1 MTDAAVLPILDG
13 LRVVEA
19 TAFIAA
25 PLGGLTLAQFGAD
38 VIRIDPPGG
47 SLDIRRWPM
56 ANDGVTSLFW
66 TGLNK
71 GKRSVVIDTNKPEGR
86 ELAMAL
92 ISAPGEDAGILLT
105 NLPPRGFL
113 SYEDLKAHRP
123 DLIQLTLSG
132 DRHGGSQVD
141 YTVNARLGVPMF
153 TGDPQ
158 RNGDQPVNH
167 VLPAWDVGTG
177 YLAALG
183 ILGAERH
190 RRKTGRGQHVRLA
203 LEDVG
208 LATLGNLGF
217 IAEAELGRPRQRIGN
232 DLFGAFGG
240 DFACAGGEHLMIVGL
255 TGKQWRGL
263 CKACGLEAAIQQL
276 EQRLQLDLSQEG
288 NRFRARAEI
297 AELVAPWIASR
308 SIAEVAAAFNAHG
321 VCWGPYQTVEQ
332 LVAQDEA
339 CSVAN
344 PLFTRIE
351 QPGVGPTLA
360 PGLPLDYSELGR
372 TDACP
377 AARLGQHTEEV
388 LADVLGLDG
397 AAIGKLMDIGIVES
411 SRARTNEH

>member
-1 MTDAAVLPILDG
+1 MAEPALLPILPG

-47 SLDIRRWPM
+47 SLDIGRWPL
-56 ANDGVTSLFW
+56 ADDGRTSLFW

-71 GKRSVVIDTNKPEGR
+71 GKRSVVIDTAQPEGR

-92 ISAPGEDAGILLT
+92 ITAPGEDAGLLLT

-113 SYEDLKAHRP
+113 SYEDLRALRP

-141 YTVNARLGVPMF
+141 YTVNARLGVPCF
-153 TGDPQ
+153 TGETPGG
-158 RNGDQPVNH
+158 RPVNH

-183 ILGAERH
+183 VLGAERH
-190 RRKTGRGQHVRLA
+190 RRKTGQGQHVKLA

-217 IAEAELGRPRQRIGN
+217 IAEAERGRPRQRIGN

-240 DFACAGGEHLMIVGL
+240 DFACADGERVMLVGL
-255 TGKQWRGL
+255 TGRQWRGL
-263 CKACGLEAAIQQL
+263 CKACDMQAAVDEL
-276 EQRLQLDLSQEG
+276 GRRLGLDLSVEG
-288 NRFRARAEI
+288 NRFIARAEI
-297 AELVAPWIASR
+297 SALVAPWVAAR
-308 SIAEVAAAFNAHG
+308 PVAAVAAALDAHG
-321 VCWGPYQTVEQ
+321 VCWSRYQTIEQ
-332 LVAQDEA
+332 LVASDET
-339 CSVAN
+339 CSTAN
-344 PLFTRIE
+344 PLFTHIE
-351 QPGVGPTLA
+351 QPGAGRTLA
-360 PGLPLDYSELGR
+360 PGLPLDYSALGR
-372 TDACP
+372 TDALP

-388 LADVLGLDG
+388 LVEVLGLDG
-397 AAIGKLMDIGIVES
+397 AAFGRLVDRGIVVG
-411 SRARTNEH
+411 A

>member
-1 MTDAAVLPILDG
+1 MLPILDG

-47 SLDIRRWPM
+47 SLDIGRWPL
-56 ANDGVTSLFW
+56 ADDGRTSLFW

-71 GKRSVVIDTNKPEGR
+71 GKRSVVIDTAQPEGR

-92 ISAPGEDAGILLT
+92 IAAPGEDAGILLT

-113 SYEDLKAHRP
+113 SYEDLSALRP

-141 YTVNARLGVPMF
+141 YTVNARLGVPLF
-153 TGDPQ
+153 TGDAQ
-158 RNGDQPVNH
+158 ANGLRPVNH
-167 VLPAWDVGTG
+167 VMPAWDVGTG

-190 RRKTGRGQHVRLA
+190 RRKTGRGQHVKLA
-203 LEDVG
+203 LQDVG

-217 IAEAELGRPRQRIGN
+217 IAEAESGRPRQRIGN

-240 DFACAGGEHLMIVGL
+240 DFACRDGEHLMIVGL
-255 TGKQWRGL
+255 TGRQWRGL
-263 CKACGLEAAIQQL
+263 CKACGLQPAMDALGE
-276 EQRLQLDLSQEG
+276 RLGLDLSQEG
-288 NRFRARAEI
+288 ARFVARRHI
-297 AELVAPWIASR
+297 AELVGPWVAAR
-308 SIAEVAAAFNAHG
+308 SKAEVTAAFDANG

-332 LVAQDEA
+332 LVAQDAE
-339 CSVAN
+339 CSTAN
-344 PLFTRIE
+344 PLFQHIE
-351 QPGVGPTLA
+351 QPGAGRTLA

-372 TDACP
+372 SDARP
-377 AARLGQHTEEV
+377 AARLGQHSEEV
-388 LADVLGLDG
+388 LHEVLGLDG
-397 AAIGKLMDIGIVES
+397 AAIGALIDRGLV
-411 SRARTNEH
+411 RTA